1 MAHALELTRRAYSD
15 IGVLSTFVKERSG
28 VSAAERWR
36 NALFAR
42 LSKLERMP
50 EAWPLADEPDLAGTD
65 VREFLFRH
73 WRHVYRILYRIDGD
87 VVRIHRVRHA
97 SQDRLTAEDL

>member
-15 IGVLSTFVKERSG
+15 IGVLSAFVKERSG

-36 NALFAR
+36 DALFRR
-42 LSKLERMP
+42 LSKLELMP
-50 EAWPLADEPDLAGTD
+50 EVWPLADDSDLAGTE

-73 WRHVYRILYRIDGD
+73 WRHVYRIMYRIDGE

-97 SQDRLTAEDL
+97 SQDQLTAEDL